1 MAAPS
6 AETLQRI
13 ASETG
18 LPRDFFEAAGGVDAW
33 IADTVAVC
41 RAGLASLFE
50 RSAGE
55 TAFLDRLL
63 DAGEID
69 PSGLAVAA
77 DVKARIATMPMLVWK
92 AQNVRQHIQ
101 TR

>member
-1 MAAPS
+1 MAPPS

-18 LPRDFFEAAGGVDAW
+18 LPAATLEKVLR
-33 IADTVAVC
+33 V
-41 RAGLASLFE
+41 L
-50 RSAGE
+50 
-55 TAFLDRLL
+55 
-63 DAGEID
+63 
-69 PSGLAVAA
+69 
-77 DVKARIATMPMLVWK
+77 WK